1 MEAAGAWSDGSEV
14 CFRFPDHD
22 HRLTGVRLDCGVLD
36 SPAFAYVAGSR
47 SWELRVPGPAADR
60 IEYRLGLPRRDGRHE
75 TICDPGNPRRAPGG
89 YGDSS
94 VLWCPDYREPDW
106 LSLPPA
112 DGSWRALTVPVPA
125 LRADVDVRIWSPDTP
140 TDRVVVVHDG

>member
-1 MEAAGAWSDGSEV
+1 MEAAGAWGGGSEV

-47 SWELRVPGPAADR
+47 SWELRVPRPDADR
-60 IEYRLGLPRRDGRHE
+60 IAYRPGAARRTEPRRGLPPRDGRHE

-94 VLWCPDYREPDW
+94 VLWLPGYREPD
-106 LSLPPA
+106 
-112 DGSWRALTVPVPA
+112 
-125 LRADVDVRIWSPDTP
+125 
-140 TDRVVVVHDG
+140 